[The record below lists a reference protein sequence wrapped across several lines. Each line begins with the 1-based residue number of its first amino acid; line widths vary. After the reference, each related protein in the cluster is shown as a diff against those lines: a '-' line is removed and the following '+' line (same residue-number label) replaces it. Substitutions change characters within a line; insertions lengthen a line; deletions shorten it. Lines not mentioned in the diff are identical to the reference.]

1 MSGPVWTPLELVRWT
16 TAYFERYA
24 VPTPRL
30 DAELL
35 LAHALGVTR
44 IDLYLRFEETVPES
58 RRAPFRDLVRRRAAE
73 RVPVAYL
80 VGEREF
86 WSLPFEVT
94 PETLIPRPD
103 TETLVRA
110 VVELA
115 PRSVADIGTGCGAI
129 ALALA
134 KELPEAR
141 VVGAELAPGAL
152 EVARR
157 NGERLGLA
165 ERVEWVLCD
174 ALAGLEGP
182 FEAIVSNPPY
192 VPTAELEGLAPE
204 LRHEPRVAL
213 DGGPDGRRLIGRLVA
228 EAPAL
233 LAPDGVLALEV
244 GIGQAAGVA
253 TALKRAGA
261 NGVETRKDLAGIE
274 RVVLGRFG
282 AEGSSRGG

>member
-1 MSGPVWTPLELVRWT
+1 MSAPVWTPLELVRWT
-16 TAYFERYA
+16 TAYFERHA

-35 LAHALGVTR
+35 LALALGVAR

-58 RRAPFRDLVRRRAAE
+58 RRGPFRDLVRRRAAE

-86 WSLPFEVT
+86 WSLLLEVT

-115 PRSVADIGTGCGAI
+115 PRSIADIGTGCGAI

-134 KELPEAR
+134 VELPEAR

-165 ERVEWVLCD
+165 ERVEWLQCD
-174 ALAGLEGP
+174 LVAGLEGQ

-192 VPTAELEGLAPE
+192 VPTGELEGLAPE

-213 DGGPDGRRLIGRLVA
+213 DGGPDGCRLIERLVA

-244 GIGQAAGVA
+244 GIGQAAGVGA
-253 TALKRAGA
+253 ALRRAGA
-261 NGVETRKDLAGIE
+261 SGVETRKDLAGIE
-274 RVVLGRFG
+274 RVVLARFG
-282 AEGSSRGG
+282 PKEGSRGA